1 MTPAPEAGSLPS
13 VLITGATDGL
23 GRAAAIFLAGNG
35 YRVFAAGR
43 SAEKRASL
51 DRLAEE
57 QRLPIETLELD
68 VADDASVR
76 RGVARVLD
84 RAGAID
90 VLINNA
96 GVAYVAV
103 MEEIRL
109 DDFRRQYETNVFGVV
124 RMIQAALPG
133 MRERRRGRIINMSSI
148 AGKIASPLM
157 GPYASSKFALE
168 GLSDSLRLEL
178 SPFGIHVVLIEPGII
193 HTNMQNASLE
203 LSSAYA
209 AGVEKS
215 PYAAVYRGFRH
226 SWKKGSAAS
235 RTTPEDCARVILR
248 ALRETPPRARYTV
261 TSHARYGS
269 LAKRFLSDRML
280 DKSILRSMG
289 LDQPQ

>member
-1 MTPAPEAGSLPS
+1 M
-13 VLITGATDGL
+13 
-23 GRAAAIFLAGNG
+23 
-35 YRVFAAGR
+35 
-43 SAEKRASL
+43 
-51 DRLAEE
+51 
-57 QRLPIETLELD
+57 
-68 VADDASVR
+68 ADDASVR

-96 GVAYVAV
+96 GIAYIAV

-109 DDFRRQYETNVFGVV
+109 DDLRRQYETNVFGVV
-124 RMIQAALPG
+124 RLIQATLPG

-203 LSSAYA
+203 LSSVYA

-226 SWKKGSAAS
+226 SWKKSSSAA
-235 RTTPEDCARVILR
+235 RTTPDDCARVILR
-248 ALRETPPRARYTV
+248 ALRDTPPRPRYTV
-261 TSHARYGS
+261 TKRARYGV
-269 LAKRFLSDRML
+269 LAKRFLTDRFL
-280 DKSILRSMG
+280 DKQILHAMG
-289 LDQPQ
+289 LDKPL

>member
-1 MTPAPEAGSLPS
+1 MSAAPDAGPLSA

-23 GRAAAIFLAGNG
+23 GRAAAILLAGNG

-43 SAEKRASL
+43 NAEKRASL
-51 DRLAEE
+51 DRLAAEK
-57 QRLPIETLELD
+57 RLPIEAFELD
-68 VADDASVR
+68 VTSDDSAR
-76 RGVARVLD
+76 RAVARVLE
-84 RAGAID
+84 RAGSLDA
-90 VLINNA
+90 LINNA
-96 GVAYVAV
+96 GIAYIAA

-109 DDFRRQYETNVFGVV
+109 EDLRRQYETNVFGVV
-124 RMIQAALPG
+124 RMIQAALPA

-178 SPFGIHVVLIEPGII
+178 SPFGIHVALIEPGII

-209 AGVEKS
+209 SGAEKG

-226 SWKKGSAAS
+226 SWKKGSSAA
-235 RTTPEDCARVILR
+235 RTSPEDCAGVILR
-248 ALRETPPRARYTV
+248 ALRDTPPRPRYTV
-261 TSHARYGS
+261 TTRARYGV
-269 LAKRFLSDRML
+269 LAKRLLTDRFL
-280 DKSILRSMG
+280 DKQILRAMG
-289 LDQPQ
+289 LDKPL

>member
-1 MTPAPEAGSLPS
+1 MSAAQEAGSLPA

-23 GRAAAIFLAGNG
+23 GRAAAIYLAGNG

-43 SAEKRASL
+43 NEKKRASL
-51 DRLAEE
+51 DCLAAE

-68 VADDASVR
+68 VADDASAR
-76 RGVARVLD
+76 RAIARVLD

-96 GVAYVAV
+96 GIAYIAT

-109 DDFRRQYETNVFGVV
+109 EDFRRQYETNVFGVV
-124 RMIQAALPG
+124 RMIQAALPS

-193 HTNMQNASLE
+193 HTNMQASSLE

-209 AGVEKS
+209 ARVEKS
-215 PYAAVYRGFRH
+215 PYRAVYHGFRD
-226 SWKKGSAAS
+226 SWKKSSSGA

-248 ALRETPPRARYTV
+248 ALRDTPPRPRYTV
-261 TSHARYGS
+261 TRRARYGS
-269 LAKRFLSDRML
+269 LAKRFLTDRFL
-280 DKSILRSMG
+280 DKQILHAMG
-289 LDQPQ
+289 LDKPL